1 MNTLQ
6 RLEKVKGRGTSM
18 ITMTISTNISAFV
31 NATALLKREYAV
43 SANIKS
49 RVSTSV

>member
-6 RLEKVKGRGTSM
+6 RLEKVKGCGTSM
-18 ITMTISTNISAFV
+18 ITMTIATNANALV
-31 NATALLKREYAV
+31 NATKLLGSEYAV

-49 RVSTSV
+49 RV

>member
-6 RLEKVKGRGTSM
+6 QLEKVKGRGTSM
-18 ITMTISTNISAFV
+18 ITMTISTNANALV
-31 NATALLKREYAV
+31 NATTLLRSEYAV

-49 RVSTSV
+49 RV